1 VNTPEQLARIA
12 AEGEEREKELQRR
25 IDELKAQVTEKDKV
39 IEELGKMY
47 AEKDRQYQAETKK
60 LQRAKAL
67 FYAAYEF
74 VPKSKSGTKG
84 ALVANV
90 VKTIEQWHCEHEKNF
105 DRWDMPGDAGD
116 LHWLMGLLHPEKF
129 DGMELRSFR
138 PHYAGVCK
146 WRRSAG
152 TQDGAMNIYIEI
164 FPQLKRSYLRY
175 LEKLSD

>member
-1 VNTPEQLARIA
+1 MLA
-12 AEGEEREKELQRR
+12 EKERDCKKL
-25 IDELKAQVTEKDKV
+25 EAQCAEKDKV

-138 PHYAGVCK
+138 PHYGGVCK
-146 WRRSAG
+146 WKRSAG
-152 TQDGAMNIYIEI
+152 TQDGAMSIYIKI
-164 FPQLKRSYLRY
+164 FPQLKDVLALPR
-175 LEKLSD
+175 KAK